1 MNIAFKNIGLARE
14 CESPEN
20 PGALEKRVALTPEDV
35 GALVDTGAVVFVERG
50 AGEGVGF
57 PDEEYLQQGAKL
69 QSEAEIYCNK
79 DLIIKFKGPSL
90 ESISQM
96 RPGCT
101 LFCMAHFHSYPERA
115 RLLQEHQINV
125 LAMEEILEAPRVNS
139 DTRILGRMAMNT
151 ALQPFIESNTIG
163 GLRVR
168 VLEWSQRLD
177 GAIRR
182 AGNRDPRSI
191 DVLQGELEYAE
202 LDALGS
208 EALYFYDS
216 HSFTDPHG
224 ILDQLRQAGC
234 HLFDMQEFEREQGV
248 EAIARYRQAHPPL
261 AFGLRRIQCLHETGR
276 AGARYGL
283 KLLREN
289 KPDLD
294 LRDCKAVVLG
304 YGNVGQGAICEI
316 YKQGVGCVHVLGRTH
331 TVKGRVDYWLKN
343 ADLVVN
349 GAEQSPALRG
359 INYLVTNEHLKTT
372 ISNDS
377 VVIDLVGGS
386 ESNRSPIEPVINC
399 NFLTDPYF
407 VQDGVSVSSL
417 WGWPMMGMMR
427 DTAIRYS
434 GQIRDVLL
442 GPEKLIAGLE
452 QLTPGVQRALVC
464 GPFKGSEQNV

>member
-1 MNIAFKNIGLARE
+1 MNIAFKTIGLARE

-20 PGALEKRVALTPEDV
+20 PGALEKRVALTPPDV
-35 GALVDTGAVVFVERG
+35 GALVKAGADVFVEYG

-57 PDEEYLQQGAKL
+57 ADEEYLQRGATL
-69 QSEAEIYCNK
+69 QSAAEIYLDK
-79 DLIIKFKGPSL
+79 DLIIKFKGPAL

-115 RLLQEHQINV
+115 RLLQDQQINV
-125 LAMEEILEAPRVNS
+125 LAMEEVLEAPRVNS

-151 ALQPFIESNTIG
+151 ALQPFIENNTIG

-168 VLEWSQRLD
+168 ILQWSPRLD

-182 AGNRDPRSI
+182 AGNRDPRSV
-191 DVLQGELEYAE
+191 DVLQGNSKYAE

-216 HSFTDPHG
+216 HSFTDAHG
-224 ILDQLRQAGC
+224 ILAQLRQAGC
-234 HLFDMQEFEREQGV
+234 HLFDMQKFDIEQGS
-248 EAIARYRQAHPPL
+248 EAIARYREAHPPL

-283 KLLREN
+283 KLLQESR
-289 KPDLD
+289 PDLD
-294 LRDCKAVVLG
+294 LRDCRAVVLG

-316 YKQGVGCVHVLGRTH
+316 HEQGVGCVHVLGRTH
-331 TVKGRVDYWLKN
+331 TVKGRIDHWLKR

-349 GAEQSPALRG
+349 GAEQSPELRG
-359 INYLVTNEHLKTT
+359 INFLVTNEHLKNTLR
-372 ISNDS
+372 DGS

-386 ESNRSPIEPVINC
+386 ESNRSPVEAVINC

-407 VQDGVSVSSL
+407 VQDGVAVSSL

-427 DTAIRYS
+427 ETAIRYS
-434 GQIRDVLL
+434 EQIRDVLL
-442 GPEKLIAGLE
+442 GPEQLVSGLG

-464 GPFKGSEQNV
+464 GPFSGSQ